1 MTYEVRNTPSTGTT
15 YTTGNVKKTAS
26 PQEGSTSS
34 TIKIASSTNH
44 SSPNLSELN
53 TTSQP
58 STESLRQKLQ
68 KLLKELN
75 TTSQPS
81 TESWKLERENELKYK
96 DKLQENL
103 NESPSD
109 SGAHTI

>member
-34 TIKIASSTNH
+34 TTKIATSTNYA
-44 SSPNLSELN
+44 SPNLSELN

-58 STESLRQKLQ
+58 STES
-68 KLLKELN
+68 
-75 TTSQPS
+75 
-81 TESWKLERENELKYK
+81 WKLELENELKYK

-103 NESPSD
+103 NESPHD
-109 SGAHTI
+109 SGAQNSDVPKPSVNVLPEEWKRFLGF